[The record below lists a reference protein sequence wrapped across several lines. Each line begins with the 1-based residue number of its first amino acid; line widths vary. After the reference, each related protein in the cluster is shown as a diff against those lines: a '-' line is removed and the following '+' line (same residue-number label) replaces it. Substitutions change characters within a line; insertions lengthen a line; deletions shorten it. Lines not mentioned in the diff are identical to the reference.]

1 MRRPASSLVLGAALV
16 LLPMLVAAC
25 AASVAAPSPSVRERF
40 DAVRLGDRAVDVEAH
55 LGAPVAQ
62 SVQKPPPAT
71 APLEVWYLPPPKLD
85 PTESPWGPGT
95 VVITFDADGKVV
107 AKKLNPQW
115 REP

>member
-1 MRRPASSLVLGAALV
+1 MRRSTPSHFLTARTV

-25 AASVAAPSPSVRERF
+25 AAAPGHSVRERF

-71 APLEVWYLPPPKLD
+71 APIDVWYLPPPKLD
-85 PTESPWGPGT
+85 PIESPWGPGT
-95 VVITFDADGKVV
+95 VVITYDADGTVV

>member
-1 MRRPASSLVLGAALV
+1 MRRSAPFQFLDARNV

-25 AASVAAPSPSVRERF
+25 TAAPTLSVRERF
-40 DAVRLGDRAVDVEAH
+40 DAVRLGDRAAEVEARF
-55 LGAPVAQ
+55 GAPVAR

-71 APLEVWYLPPPKLD
+71 APTDVWYLPPPTLD

-95 VVITFDADGKVV
+95 VLITYGADGTVV